1 MRIRDF
7 FRRGKNGIRPESQV
21 PSAIAPDQYAAHHPL
36 VHSRDDTRFH
46 RKALSRELGNKG
58 LCLEIGPYFHPVVTG
73 ENARYFDVFNTE
85 ELRRNA
91 AADPDPY
98 VTADTIPE
106 MHYSDKNADLS
117 VIPERFAEAFSS
129 HCIEHQPDFIAHLE
143 QVHDLLDPGGRYVVL
158 VPDKRFCFNHFVP
171 PSTVGDVLQAHLEK
185 RTRHTLAAVI
195 DHFAGSTHND
205 PKRHWEGDHADE
217 GYWSGYAARLQ
228 HALEIYEAADGDY
241 IDLHAWYFI
250 PDSFAHICETLHET
264 GKIRLK
270 LECVGDTR
278 VHGLEFS
285 AIFRREPA

>member
-1 MRIRDF
+1 MDIRRI
-7 FRRGKNGIRPESQV
+7 FRKGKPESTGGEAPV
-21 PSAIAPDQYAAHHPL
+21 PLGERHLPSHPL
-36 VHSRDDTRFH
+36 VRPRDDARLH
-46 RKALSRELGNKG
+46 RKTLARDLGGKG

-73 ENARYFDVFNTE
+73 ENVRYFDVFNTE

-91 AADPDPY
+91 AADPDPQ
-98 VTADTIPE
+98 VTPDTIPE

-143 QVHDLLDPGGRYVVL
+143 QVHDLLEPGGRYVVL

-171 PSTVGDVLQAHLEK
+171 ASTVGDILQAHLEK
-185 RTRHTLAAVI
+185 RTRHTLAAVV

-217 GYWSGYAARLQ
+217 DYWSGYTARLQ
-228 HALEIYEAADGDY
+228 HALELYDAADGDY
-241 IDLHAWYFI
+241 IDLHAWYFT

-264 GKIRLK
+264 GKIRLR

-278 VHGLEFS
+278 VYGLEFG
-285 AIFRREPA
+285 AIFRRDPA